1 MELSPR
7 LPMKGGIWR
16 RAGALLVGLVLCLL
30 VALSACDAGGAQTQ
44 QVHYLDASWPVLY
57 HDFSSLKRA
66 ADLAVAGNI
75 AGIAAQTVDQG
86 IPYTD
91 FTFSVSQVLYNPHHL
106 TVGSRLVIHQTGGVL
121 NNQRFEV
128 QDDPLFQVG
137 EQAVLFLHQFS
148 PGHYF
153 VVGGPSGRF
162 RVSNGLVAPIN
173 GEGIRLSQPL
183 PMTRFSAQ
191 VQQA

>member
-1 MELSPR
+1 MELHAS
-7 LPMKGGIWR
+7 LPMKSGIWR
-16 RAGALLVGLVLCLL
+16 YMCGLITGLVLCLL
-30 VALSACDAGGAQTQ
+30 AALSACDAGGAQMQ

-66 ADLAVAGNI
+66 ADLAVAGKI
-75 AGIAAQTVDQG
+75 AGVVAQTVDQG

-91 FTFSVSQVLYNPHHL
+91 FTFSVSQVLYTTHHL
-106 TVGSRLVIHQTGGVL
+106 TVGSSLVIHQTGGVL

-128 QDDPLFQVG
+128 RDDPLFQVG

-162 RVSNGLVAPIN
+162 RVTNGLVAPIN
-173 GEGIRLSQPL
+173 DEGIKLSQPL
-183 PMTRFSAQ
+183 PMTRFIAQ